1 MGGGDGT
8 IGVVRG
14 APSFKLLKSAKVTGE
29 VTSVALRGSGN
40 QVTTRHMKAG
50 QHCPLKSP

>member
-14 APSFKLLKSAKVTGE
+14 APSFKLLKSAKVIGE

-40 QVTTRHMKAG
+40 QVRTGH
-50 QHCPLKSP
+50 